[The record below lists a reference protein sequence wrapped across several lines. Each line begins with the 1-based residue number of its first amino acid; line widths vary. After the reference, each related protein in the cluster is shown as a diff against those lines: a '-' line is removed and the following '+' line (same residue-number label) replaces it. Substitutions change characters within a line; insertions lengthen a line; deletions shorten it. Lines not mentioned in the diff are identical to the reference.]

1 MGLSLKDIRHA
12 TLSDLRFYD
21 EGYKR
26 KRKMI
31 DEIAYFD
38 GYYTYEAVAIAIG
51 NAFRGKGQ
59 KPHKYRDKPILFE
72 DSEANLQKQRE
83 AFVAALEVMKSNF
96 ELSKQGSQQNET
108 AV

>member
-1 MGLSLKDIRHA
+1 
-12 TLSDLRFYD
+12 
-21 EGYKR
+21 
-26 KRKMI
+26 MI

-83 AFVAALEVMKSNF
+83 AFVAALETMKSNF
-96 ELSKQGSQQNET
+96 ELSKQGSQQNEM

>member
-1 MGLSLKDIRHA
+1 MGLSLKDIRHS

-38 GYYTYEAVAIAIG
+38 GYYTYEAVAVAIG

-72 DSEANLQKQRE
+72 DSEANLQKLRE
-83 AFVAALEVMKSNF
+83 AFVAALETMKTNF